1 MTFGTGVVHMKLA
14 IPPELKSGPVRLRF
28 VNIVSPGPEDGL
40 VPFYHFDI
48 VNPDDVVVG
57 HINFRI
63 GDTRHVRMCAGHVGY
78 AIRPDHHGHSYAF
91 YACNALAP
99 FIRYCYDRVIIT
111 VDPSNLSSKRV
122 IEKLNTT
129 YKDQVDVPSDDP
141 AYSHGARKKLR
152 YAWRLDRSVN
162 HE

>member
-1 MTFGTGVVHMKLA
+1 MHLA
-14 IPPELKSGPVRLRF
+14 IPPELKSGPVRLRL
-28 VNIVSPGPEDGL
+28 VNVVSPGPEDGL

-48 VNPDDVVVG
+48 VNPADVVVG

-63 GDTRHVRMCAGHVGY
+63 GNTRHVQMCAGHVGY
-78 AIRPDHHGHSYAF
+78 AILPDHQGRSYAF
-91 YACNALAP
+91 YACKALAL
-99 FIRYCYDRVIIT
+99 FIRRYYDRVIIT

-122 IEKLNTT
+122 IEKLNAT
-129 YKDQVDVPSDDP
+129 YIDQIDVPSDDP

-152 YAWRLDRSVN
+152 YAWRLNRSVN